1 MKEYIKYEEYNDN
14 EGEDW
19 NFYLQAE
26 GNEKEIEKLK
36 NLIDEAEQ
44 QETYRITNFL
54 PENEVDILVKHSDS
68 GYMMF
73 ENKITGIMKIPE
85 GFEVD
90 DLYKGGIEKLFTKQ
104 H

>member
-1 MKEYIKYEEYNDN
+1 MKQYIKFNEYNDN

-36 NLIDEAEQ
+36 NLIDEADES
-44 QETYRITNFL
+44 ETYRITNFIQ
-54 PENEVDILVKHSDS
+54 ENEVDILVKHSDS

-73 ENKITGIMKIPE
+73 ENKVIGKMKIPE
-85 GFEVD
+85 DFEVD
-90 DLYKGGIEKLFTKQ
+90 DLYKGGITKLFI
-104 H
+104 